1 MAMRY
6 RAAEPDETSTISS
19 ISTGMLKRQLVRADS
34 APRVSARLAEDLD
47 EEIGGAVDHRW
58 LPREPR
64 RAVDPSD
71 ELHDAGYAIHRP
83 DLRTQHC
90 ERVEGGCTRWRQ
102 LPAEMSVPGVRQFR
116 DAQKSGGSQSANFS
130 NATVSK
136 TLCRRHD
143 R

>member
-58 LPREPR
+58 LPREPW

-71 ELHDAGYAIHRP
+71 ELHDAGYAFTDPIFGRRTASELRVVARAGASFRP
-83 DLRTQHC
+83 K
-90 ERVEGGCTRWRQ
+90 
-102 LPAEMSVPGVRQFR
+102 MSVPGVRQFR
-116 DAQKSGGSQSANFS
+116 DAQKSGGSRSANCS